1 MEMAKKLVRLSESEL
16 KGLVSR
22 TTQRILK
29 EGNEIKYAQKEL
41 HGMGNAMSSVCL
53 RLQGTRYEP
62 LCKKM
67 KDDIVE
73 LNNALIKDIR
83 GER

>member
-1 MEMAKKLVRLSESEL
+1 MAKKLVRLSESEL

-29 EGNEIKYAQKEL
+29 EGNEVRLAQKEL
-41 HGMGNAMSSVCL
+41 YRIGTNISSICM
-53 RLQGTRYEP
+53 RLEGTKYED
-62 LCKKM
+62 LARRM
-67 KDDIVE
+67 KEIAIS